1 MMRRLIVRTLLLLL
15 PILYNLCLAQVE
27 QPYPPLNLVSIPT
40 AGTLPRGSFTLESLI
55 IKNGGIVPRLSV
67 GFTDNFTVGIS
78 YGVQNLIG
86 DTKPSINKTTPEVQ
100 IKYRIFAE
108 SEKMPALVYGLDTQG
123 RGEFHKQDSILSISG
138 RSDNTRTLNRYD
150 QKAWGMYIVFSKNW
164 NLMGNLGM
172 HVGISKS
179 LSENDDGDK
188 DLNVFIGFD
197 KELNRSFYLLVV
209 YDAALNDNLTEEDY
223 GAIIKIT
230 FGRGKGYLNAGVR
243 WAISSNLM
251 LEVNFN
257 DINQNTEAEYTNRE
271 IRVMYSES
279 F

>member
-1 MMRRLIVRTLLLLL
+1 MRRLIIRTLLLLL

-55 IKNGGIVPRLSV
+55 IKNGGIVPKLSV
-67 GFTDNFTVGIS
+67 GFTDNFNIGVS

-86 DTKPSINKTTPEVQ
+86 DTKPSMNKTTPEVQ
-100 IKYRIFAE
+100 IKYRIFDE

-138 RSDNTRTLNRYD
+138 RSDSTRTLNRYD
-150 QKAWGMYIVFSKNW
+150 QKAWGMYFIFSKNW

-172 HVGISKS
+172 HAGISKS

-188 DLNVFIGFD
+188 DLNVFFGFD
-197 KELNRSFYLLVV
+197 KELNRSFSLLVE
-209 YDAALNDNLTEEDY
+209 YDAALNDNLTEDDY
-223 GAIIKIT
+223 GAIKKIT
-230 FGRGKGYLNAGVR
+230 FGKGKGYLNAGVR

-251 LEVNFN
+251 LEVNLN

-271 IRVMYSES
+271 IKVIYSES

>member
-1 MMRRLIVRTLLLLL
+1 MRRLIMKGLLLLL
-15 PILYNLCLAQVE
+15 PLLYNLCLAQVE

-67 GFTDNFTVGIS
+67 GFTDNFTIGVS

-100 IKYRIFAE
+100 IKYRIFDE

-138 RSDNTRTLNRYD
+138 KSDSTRTLNRYD

-172 HVGISKS
+172 HAGISKS

-188 DLNVFIGFD
+188 DLNVFFGFD
-197 KELNRSFYLLVV
+197 KELNRSFSLLVE
-209 YDAALNDNLTEEDY
+209 YDAALNDNLTEDDY
-223 GAIIKIT
+223 DAIKKIT

-271 IRVMYSES
+271 IKVIYSES

>member
-1 MMRRLIVRTLLLLL
+1 MRRLIVRTLLLLL
-15 PILYNLCLAQVE
+15 SILYNLCLAQVE

-67 GFTDNFTVGIS
+67 GFTDNFTIGVS

-100 IKYRIFAE
+100 IKYRIFDE

-138 RSDNTRTLNRYD
+138 KSDSTRILNRYD

-172 HVGISKS
+172 HAGISKS

-188 DLNVFIGFD
+188 DLNVFFGFD
-197 KELNRSFYLLVV
+197 KELNRSFSLLVE
-209 YDAALNDNLTEEDY
+209 YDAALNDNLTEDDY
-223 GAIIKIT
+223 DAIKKIT

-243 WAISSNLM
+243 WAINSNLM

-271 IRVMYSES
+271 IKVMYSES

>member
-1 MMRRLIVRTLLLLL
+1 MRRLIVKILLLLL
-15 PILYNLCLAQVE
+15 PILYNFCSTQVE

-40 AGTLPRGSFTLESLI
+40 AGTLPCGSFTLESII
-55 IKNGGIVPRLSV
+55 IKNGGIVPRLSI
-67 GFTDNFTVGIS
+67 GFTDNFAVGVS

-100 IKYRIFAE
+100 IKYRIFDE

-123 RGEFHKQDSILSISG
+123 RGVFHKQDSILSISG
-138 RSDNTRTLNRYD
+138 KSDSTRTLNRYD

-172 HVGISKS
+172 HAGISKS

-188 DLNVFIGFD
+188 DLNVFFGFD
-197 KELNRSFYLLVV
+197 KELNRSFSLLVE
-209 YDAALNDNLTEEDY
+209 YDAALNDNLTEDDY
-223 GAIIKIT
+223 GAIKNIT

-271 IRVMYSES
+271 IKVMYSES

>member
-1 MMRRLIVRTLLLLL
+1 MRRLIVRTLLLLL

-27 QPYPPLNLVSIPT
+27 QLYPPLNLVSIPT

-67 GFTDNFTVGIS
+67 GFTDNFTIGVS

-100 IKYRIFAE
+100 IKYRIFDE

-123 RGEFHKQDSILSISG
+123 RGEFHIQDSILSISG
-138 RSDNTRTLNRYD
+138 KSDSTRTLNRYD

-172 HVGISKS
+172 HAGISKS

-188 DLNVFIGFD
+188 DINVFFGFD
-197 KELNRSFYLLVV
+197 KELNRSFSLLVE
-209 YDAALNDNLTEEDY
+209 YDAALNDNLTEDDY
-223 GAIIKIT
+223 GAIKNIT

-271 IRVMYSES
+271 IKVMYSES